1 MKRTLLAVSL
11 SLIAGL
17 LAMYPA
23 SASAQGRFESVAGTA
38 FSNAVPN
45 DFYLEGNRIPV
56 EKRNSVLLKDSGGA
70 RVVVGL
76 LDTAGYSA
84 HIKEKY
90 RGFIITESNISFGGS
105 KLGVG
110 SYGIGLDLPGAPT
123 NADGSFKIYNQAGEK
138 VGEGTLKYDANV
150 KLAKPLGVSADKSG
164 PTKLLFGKYVLE
176 IE

>member
-1 MKRTLLAVSL
+1 MKRTWITFTFSIFVALLAVF
-11 SLIAGL
+11 
-17 LAMYPA
+17 P
-23 SASAQGRFESVAGTA
+23 SAARAQARFESVAGTA
-38 FSNAVPN
+38 YANAVPN

-76 LDTAGYSA
+76 IDTAGYSA

-90 RGFIITESNISFGGS
+90 RGFIITESSISFGGS